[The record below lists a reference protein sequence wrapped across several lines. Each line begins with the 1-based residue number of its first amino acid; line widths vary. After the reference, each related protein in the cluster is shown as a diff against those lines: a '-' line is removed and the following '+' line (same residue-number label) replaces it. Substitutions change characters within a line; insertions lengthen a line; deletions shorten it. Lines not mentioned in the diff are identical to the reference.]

1 MGLEDVSIRL
11 FILLAPGILGTVI
24 LVKLT
29 PGKLPDPFY
38 FTMSSSALGLFSYV
52 LVFLLQVMW
61 ASLAPIFGL
70 GQATRSSSGFL
81 LDPQVPIDY
90 GLVAAATVVGVAIGF
105 ALAMAVN
112 SNRAFAVFRKLGLTN
127 QTGFDGIWP
136 YIHKMVP
143 GAQWVTIRDLASGLV
158 FDGWVYLYSDSS
170 DPPELVL
177 RDVHTYDENGELLYE
192 VSAAYFALTPDR
204 HVLEFPQLTSS

>member
-158 FDGWVYLYSDSS
+158 FDGQFLRQYMVNNSPGETPAAKSTPFKMKGGVKVAPS
-170 DPPELVL
+170 APRPPPPKP
-177 RDVHTYDENGELLYE
+177 TKKK
-192 VSAAYFALTPDR
+192 
-204 HVLEFPQLTSS
+204 